1 MTINPREDWIRVL
14 LTLASVSLAVV
25 VQVVDLNSS
34 HLLHPD
40 WSMHA
45 RFHMLWE
52 GLVFSMIGGHSLYL
66 LWLSPRMIMT
76 GIHIAMVITLIVNSA
91 LLATTVLRSL
101 YGDALADEHIGV
113 PDMPNG

>member
-25 VQVVDLNSS
+25 VPVVDLNSS

-45 RFHMLWE
+45 RFHMLWG

-101 YGDALADEHIGV
+101 YGGALADEHIGV